1 MNSPMGA
8 LWLIAP
14 SLAMMACNGAPAPS
28 GSPPSGRYQQISNPA
43 PIFCPPIGQNTLP
56 PPGCGTVILDTQ
68 TGTIFI
74 HEATDWREE
83 NPHSGKIAI
92 HDLN

>member
-1 MNSPMGA
+1 MRA

-14 SLAMMACNGAPAPS
+14 SFAMVACNDVAPPS
-28 GSPPSGRYQQISNPA
+28 GYLPSGRYQQISNPP

-56 PPGCGTVILDTQ
+56 PAGCGTIILDTQ

-83 NPHSGKIAI
+83 NPHTGKIAI
-92 HDLN
+92 LDLN